1 MSYRSSSATLF
12 ALGLF
17 AACTRPT
24 PSPDAA
30 ILSYFQT
37 TTLSDTTHLELPD
50 ESLTPINGDTIPTPL
65 FFQTLGPLMQPVDY
79 IVDSTSST
87 VVALQRFSLN
97 ERYEGCLVHLTQ
109 NWFKHQSVLLFDKQ
123 TQRFT
128 DRFTVGEWYGGEGGQ
143 VLIGSW
149 LFDYNG
155 DGNNDLVRRTIE
167 HSMTPTPEGEAEE
180 KFFEFGELLL
190 WNKNSWQKTTVKDSA
205 VLVKNYPI
213 RSVW

>member
-1 MSYRSSSATLF
+1 MSYRFFSATLF
-12 ALGLF
+12 VLGLF
-17 AACTRPT
+17 AACSHPT

-30 ILSYFQT
+30 ILSHFQSA
-37 TTLSDTTHLELPD
+37 TLSDTTHLELPD
-50 ESLTPINGDTIPTPL
+50 EAISGDTIPTPL
-65 FFQTLGPLMQPVDY
+65 FFKTLGPLMQPVDY

-109 NWFKHQSVLLFDKQ
+109 NWFKHQSILLFDKQ
-123 TQRFT
+123 SQRFT

-155 DGNNDLVRRTIE
+155 DGSKDLVRRSIE

-180 KFFEFGELLL
+180 KFFESAELLL
-190 WNKNSWQKTTVKDSA
+190 WQKNTWVKTTVKDSA
-205 VLVKNYPI
+205 TLVKNYPI

>member
-1 MSYRSSSATLF
+1 M
-12 ALGLF
+12 
-17 AACTRPT
+17 
-24 PSPDAA
+24 
-30 ILSYFQT
+30 
-37 TTLSDTTHLELPD
+37 
-50 ESLTPINGDTIPTPL
+50 
-65 FFQTLGPLMQPVDY
+65 
-79 IVDSTSST
+79 
-87 VVALQRFSLN
+87 
-97 ERYEGCLVHLTQ
+97 HLTQ

-128 DRFTVGEWYGGEGGQ
+128 ERFTVGEWYGGEGGQ

-190 WNKNSWQKTTVKDSA
+190 WNKNSWQKNTVNDSA

-213 RSVW
+213 RSAW

>member
-1 MSYRSSSATLF
+1 MSQRSFSF
-12 ALGLF
+12 ALLVVGLL
-17 AACTRPT
+17 AACNRTT
-24 PSPDAA
+24 PQSKEVA
-30 ILSYFQT
+30 ILNYFPT

-50 ESLTPINGDTIPTPL
+50 EAISGDTIPTPL
-65 FFQTLGPLMQPVDY
+65 FFKTLGPLMQPVDY

-87 VVALQRFSLN
+87 VVALQRFSIN
-97 ERYEGCLVHLTQ
+97 ERYDGCLVHLTQ

-123 TQRFT
+123 TQRFS

-180 KFFEFGELLL
+180 KFFESGELLL
-190 WNKNSWQKTTVKDSA
+190 WQKNNWVKTTIKDSA
-205 VLVKNYPI
+205 ALVKNYPI

>member
-1 MSYRSSSATLF
+1 MSHRSFFAALF
-12 ALGLF
+12 ALGLL
-17 AACTRPT
+17 AACNRPT

-30 ILSYFQT
+30 LLGYFQPA
-37 TTLSDTTHLELPD
+37 TLSDTTHLELPD
-50 ESLTPINGDTIPTPL
+50 EDVAGDTIPTAL
-65 FFQTLGPLMQPVDY
+65 FFSTLGPLMQPVDY

-97 ERYEGCLVHLTQ
+97 ERYDGCLVHLTQ

-143 VLIGSW
+143 ILIGSW

-155 DGNNDLVRRTIE
+155 DGSKDLVRRSIE
-167 HSMTPTPEGEAEE
+167 HSMTPTPDGEAEE
-180 KFFEFGELLL
+180 KFFESGELLL
-190 WNKNSWQKTTVKDSA
+190 WQKDTWKKTTMKDSA

>member
-1 MSYRSSSATLF
+1 MSYRSFSSALF
-12 ALGLF
+12 VLGLL
-17 AACTRPT
+17 AACIRPT
-24 PSPDAA
+24 PPNKDVA
-30 ILSYFQT
+30 ILNYFQT
-37 TTLSDTTHLELPD
+37 ATLSDTTHLELPEED
-50 ESLTPINGDTIPTPL
+50 PAGDTIPTTL
-65 FFQTLGPLMQPVDY
+65 FFNTLGPLMQPVDY
-79 IVDSTSST
+79 IVDSTGST

-97 ERYEGCLVHLTQ
+97 ERYDGCLVHLTQ

-128 DRFTVGEWYGGEGGQ
+128 NRFTVGEWYGGEGGQ

-155 DGNNDLVRRTIE
+155 DGNNDLVRRSIE
-167 HSMTPTPEGEAEE
+167 HSMTSTPEGEAEE
-180 KFFEFGELLL
+180 KFFESGELLL
-190 WNKNSWQKTTVKDSA
+190 WQKDTWKKTTVKDSA

>member
-1 MSYRSSSATLF
+1 MFYRSFSATLF
-12 ALGLF
+12 VLGLF
-17 AACTRPT
+17 AACTHPT

-30 ILSYFQT
+30 ILRHFPT
-37 TTLSDTTHLELPD
+37 AKLSDTTHLELPD
-50 ESLTPINGDTIPTPL
+50 EAISGDTIPTSL
-65 FFQTLGPLMQPVDY
+65 FFRTLGPLMQPVDY

-97 ERYEGCLVHLTQ
+97 ARYDGCLVHLTQ

-149 LFDYNG
+149 LFDYDG
-155 DGNNDLVRRTIE
+155 DGNKDLVRRSIE

-180 KFFEFGELLL
+180 KFFESAELLL
-190 WNKNSWQKTTVKDSA
+190 WNKNTWVKTTVKDSA

>member
-1 MSYRSSSATLF
+1 MSYRSFSATLF
-12 ALGLF
+12 VLGLF
-17 AACTRPT
+17 AACIHPT

-30 ILSYFQT
+30 ILSHFQT
-37 TTLSDTTHLELPD
+37 AKLSDTTHLELPD
-50 ESLTPINGDTIPTPL
+50 EAISGDTIPTSL
-65 FFQTLGPLMQPVDY
+65 FFRTLGPLMQPVDY

-109 NWFKHQSVLLFDKQ
+109 NWFKHQSILLFDKQ
-123 TQRFT
+123 NQRFT

-149 LFDYNG
+149 LFDYEG
-155 DGNNDLVRRTIE
+155 DGNKDLVRRSIE

-180 KFFEFGELLL
+180 KFFESAELLL
-190 WNKNSWQKTTVKDSA
+190 WNKNSWVKSTVKDSA
-205 VLVKNYPI
+205 ALARNYPI

>member
-1 MSYRSSSATLF
+1 MSYRPFVTTLF

-24 PSPDAA
+24 PSPDAT
-30 ILSYFQT
+30 LLNYFQPA
-37 TTLSDTTHLELPD
+37 TLSDTTHLELPD
-50 ESLTPINGDTIPTPL
+50 EDISGDTIPTPL
-65 FFQTLGPLMQPVDY
+65 FFRTLGPLMQPVDY

-97 ERYEGCLVHLTQ
+97 ERFDGCLVHLTQ
-109 NWFKHQSVLLFDKQ
+109 NWFKHQSLLVFDKQ
-123 TQRFT
+123 TQRFS
-128 DRFTVGEWYGGEGGQ
+128 DRVTVGEWYGGEGGQ

-155 DGNNDLVRRTIE
+155 DGNKDLVRRSIE
-167 HSMTPTPEGEAEE
+167 HSMTPTPEGEPEE
-180 KFFEFGELLL
+180 KFFESAELLL
-190 WNKNSWQKTTVKDSA
+190 WNKNTWQKNTVKDSA

-213 RSVW
+213 RSAW

>member
-1 MSYRSSSATLF
+1 MTHRRFSVALLL
-12 ALGLF
+12 LGLF
-17 AACTRPT
+17 AACTRHTPT
-24 PSPDAA
+24 SPDAA

-37 TTLSDTTHLELPD
+37 ATLSDTTHLELQD
-50 ESLTPINGDTIPTPL
+50 EAISGDTIPTSL
-65 FFQTLGPLMQPVDY
+65 FFRTLGALMQPVDY

-97 ERYEGCLVHLTQ
+97 ERYDGCLVHLTQ

-128 DRFTVGEWYGGEGGQ
+128 ERFTVGEWYGGEGGQ

-190 WNKNSWQKTTVKDSA
+190 WNKNSWQKNTVNDSA

-213 RSVW
+213 RSAW

>member
-1 MSYRSSSATLF
+1 MSHRPFYAALF
-12 ALGLF
+12 SLGLF

-37 TTLSDTTHLELPD
+37 ATLSDTTHLELPD
-50 ESLTPINGDTIPTPL
+50 EAISGDTIPTPL
-65 FFQTLGPLMQPVDY
+65 FFRNLGPLMQPVDY

-97 ERYEGCLVHLTQ
+97 ERYDGCLVHLTQ
-109 NWFKHQSVLLFDKQ
+109 NWFKHQSLLLFDKQ

-128 DRFTVGEWYGGEGGQ
+128 DRLTVGEWYGGESGQ

-155 DGNNDLVRRTIE
+155 DGNNDLVRRTIQ
-167 HSMTPTPEGEAEE
+167 HSMTLSANDEAEE
-180 KFFEFGELLL
+180 KFYESAELLL
-190 WNKNSWQKTTVKDSA
+190 WDKNTWQKNMVKDSA